1 MTEQQVLEWLYLDL
15 EEIIDFDD
23 KEDKR
28 WQEHQVKIL

>member
-23 KEDKR
+23 KEDKDAER
-28 WQEHQVKIL
+28 N